1 MNVVIHFLSILVL
14 GNPYYYLK
22 DNHIIRKCS
31 ENYSGGKTLPKLDKI
46 HGLKHLFSI
55 EFEMRA
61 TNYIKM
67 YNIINA
73 YNRVGTLFYFGYK
86 F

>member
-1 MNVVIHFLSILVL
+1 M
-14 GNPYYYLK
+14 K
-22 DNHIIRKCS
+22 
-31 ENYSGGKTLPKLDKI
+31 NYSGGKTHPKLDKI

-61 TNYIKM
+61 TNYIKI
-67 YNIINA
+67 YSIINA

-86 F
+86 Y